1 LSLPFDVIDQTYRS
15 STLIQVKG
23 IILAGGTGSRLWPL
37 TKTTSKQLL
46 PVYDKPLIYYPL
58 STLMLAGIREI
69 LIITTPQDSE
79 SFKSL
84 LEDGSSIGISITYAV
99 QPKPE
104 GLAQAFLIGE
114 DFIGNESVALILG
127 DNIFYGPGL
136 GRKLSD
142 IKNFSGATIFGVK
155 VKDPERYGVVDT
167 LPNGKVISVEEKPS
181 NPKSKIAIPGL
192 YFFDNTVP
200 NRAKGVTK
208 SPRGELEITSV
219 IETYL
224 KDESL
229 QLRELS
235 ESTAW
240 MDCGTVDS
248 MNEAANYVRSVEESI
263 GFKIGCIEEIAYRQS
278 WIDRNQLS
286 TLAEALGSNE
296 YAKYLKDILQNEN
309 LDLR

>member
-1 LSLPFDVIDQTYRS
+1 
-15 STLIQVKG
+15 
-23 IILAGGTGSRLWPL
+23 
-37 TKTTSKQLL
+37 
-46 PVYDKPLIYYPL
+46 
-58 STLMLAGIREI
+58 MLAGIREI

-84 LEDGSSIGISITYAV
+84 LGDGSSIGISITYAV

-127 DNIFYGPGL
+127 DNIFYGSGL
-136 GRKLSD
+136 GRKLSE
-142 IKNFSGATIFGVK
+142 INCLVGATIFGVK
-155 VKDPERYGVVDT
+155 VQDSSRYGVAEVSET
-167 LPNGKVISVEEKPS
+167 GQVISIEEKPKA
-181 NPKSKIAIPGL
+181 PKSDMAIPGL
-192 YFFDNTVP
+192 YFFDNTVS
-200 NRAKGVTK
+200 NRAKSVKK
-208 SPRGELEITSV
+208 SSRGELEITSV

-263 GFKIGCIEEIAYRQS
+263 SFKIGCIEEIAYRQS
-278 WIDRNQLS
+278 WIDKTQLS

-296 YAKYLKDILQNEN
+296 YAKYLKDILQNES
-309 LDLR
+309 LDVR

>member
-1 LSLPFDVIDQTYRS
+1 MIDQTYRS

-69 LIITTPQDSE
+69 LIITTLQDSE

-84 LEDGSSIGISITYAV
+84 LGDGNSFGISITYAV

-127 DNIFYGPGL
+127 DNIFYGSGL
-136 GRKLSD
+136 GRNLSE
-142 IKNFSGATIFGVK
+142 INCLEGATIFGVK
-155 VKDPERYGVVDT
+155 VQDASRYGVVEVSET
-167 LPNGKVISVEEKPS
+167 GQVVSIEEKPKA
-181 NPKSKIAIPGL
+181 PKSDMAVPGL
-192 YFFDNTVP
+192 YFFDNTVSR
-200 NRAKGVTK
+200 RAKNVTK
-208 SPRGELEITSV
+208 SSRGELEITSV
-219 IETYL
+219 IESYL
-224 KDESL
+224 KESRIQFRKL
-229 QLRELS
+229 QEN
-235 ESTAW
+235 TKW

-248 MNEAANYVRSVEESI
+248 LNEAANYVKLIEQDI
-263 GFKIGCIEEIAYRQS
+263 GFKIGCIEEIAFRQG
-278 WIDRNQLS
+278 WITS
-286 TLAEALGSNE
+286 EELADISKALGNNE
-296 YAKYLKDILQNEN
+296 YASYLQNVLN
-309 LDLR
+309 S